1 MYLQIIALL
10 AAIANVAADDDDE
23 DNPMIQILAYQM
35 NRVLLEQS
43 ASQPLLNPSE
53 ILQIID
59 EPVVGVRT
67 IKDLLDISE
76 AFNTDV
82 YKSGMY
88 EGKTHALKFFMK
100 KMPGFKNIY
109 ESQFPA
115 SKNNFLKNQ
124 VISSGTYSLLKKD
137 KDDDEFSIID
147 RLLLIFKDQEPKSES
162 EVIQII
168 EALEGD
174 EI

>member
-115 SKNNFLKNQ
+115 SKNNFLVQ
-124 VISSGTYSLLKKD
+124 V
-137 KDDDEFSIID
+137 
-147 RLLLIFKDQEPKSES
+147 LIVF
-162 EVIQII
+162 
-168 EALEGD
+168 
-174 EI
+174 